1 MNRKKSW
8 ISLSNSVLPNTL
20 FCYGCW
26 VMGWRSIGKICSE
39 NVVLIKI
46 RSDIQEG
53 IRENAASLSSE
64 HQNCEEN
71 ITYIEHEVEINI

>member
-1 MNRKKSW
+1 MNRKKSQ

-20 FCYGCW
+20 VCYGCW

-39 NVVLIKI
+39 NIVLKKI
-46 RSDIQEG
+46 CLEIQESVQ
-53 IRENAASLSSE
+53 ENSASLCSE

-71 ITYIEHEVEINI
+71 ITCIEHEVETNI